1 MKAAVWFGRDDVRVT
16 DVPEPQASKGQVKIK
31 VKVCGICGS
40 DLHEYRS
47 GPVIIPKKPHPLT
60 GKEPPV
66 TLGHEF
72 AGDVVEV
79 GEGVKNVNIGDRVT
93 VNACLV
99 CHECYWCK
107 KGQFNL
113 CAKLG
118 SIGLCDNGGFA
129 DFVVVPDYTCYKLPD
144 NVSYDAGSFVEPL
157 AVAVHAVKRSRI
169 KPGDIV
175 AIVGA
180 GPIGLLVLQ
189 SALASGAGK
198 VFVVEPMPSRR
209 ELAKKLGATEVF
221 NPTEGDAGKMIHAL
235 TDGLRADIVF
245 ECVGKP
251 ASLDT
256 AIKVSG
262 KGARIVI
269 AGIFTQ
275 PVEFQ
280 FIRMQSHEKE
290 LIGSS
295 AYPDEFPAAIA
306 FLADGRVK
314 VEPLITGKIKLN
326 EIIDRGFKELIQ
338 NPEKN
343 IKILVNP

>member
-1 MKAAVWFGRDDVRVT
+1 MKALVWHGKEDVRIS
-16 DVPEPQASKGQVKIK
+16 DVPEPSAGKGEVKIR
-31 VKVCGICGS
+31 VQVCGICGS

-47 GPVIIPKKPHPLT
+47 GPVIIPRKPHPLT

-66 TLGHEF
+66 IIGHEF
-72 AGDVVEV
+72 SGDVVEV
-79 GEGVKNVNIGDRVT
+79 GEGVSRIAVGDRVA

-99 CHECYWCK
+99 CNECYWCR
-107 KGQFNL
+107 KGAYNL

-118 SIGLCDNGGFA
+118 SIGFA
-129 DFVVVPDYTCYKLPD
+129 HDGAFAEYVSVPEYTCFKIPES
-144 NVSYDAGSFVEPL
+144 VSYEQGSFVEPV

-169 KPGDIV
+169 KPGETV
-175 AIVGA
+175 AVVGA
-180 GPIGLLVLQ
+180 GPIGLLVMQ
-189 SALASGAGK
+189 SAFASGAGK
-198 VFVVEPMPSRR
+198 VYVVEPMPSRR

-221 NPTEGDAGKMIHAL
+221 DPTQGDPGKMIHPL

-251 ASLDT
+251 ASLET
-256 AIKVSG
+256 ALKMSG

-275 PVEFQ
+275 PVEFP
-280 FIRMQSHEKE
+280 FIRMQAHEKE

-295 AYPDEFPAAIA
+295 AYPDEFPAAIN

-314 VEPLITGKIKLN
+314 VDSLINSRITLD
-326 EIIDRGFKELIQ
+326 EIIEKGFKELIE
-338 NPEKN
+338 NPEKH
-343 IKILVNP
+343 IKIVVTP